1 MKTIGGIE
9 MQTCPSWRR
18 SSAAAMPSATAVAL
32 CWRVPVREESKAVD
46 LPVLASVE
54 LKNNAFVFNLN
65 GFENKLVLRS
75 MEGRASP

>member
-1 MKTIGGIE
+1 
-9 MQTCPSWRR
+9 
-18 SSAAAMPSATAVAL
+18 MPELASLSCGCYAL
-32 CWRVPVREESKAVD
+32 CWRVPVREESEAVD
-46 LPVLASVE
+46 LPMLASVE